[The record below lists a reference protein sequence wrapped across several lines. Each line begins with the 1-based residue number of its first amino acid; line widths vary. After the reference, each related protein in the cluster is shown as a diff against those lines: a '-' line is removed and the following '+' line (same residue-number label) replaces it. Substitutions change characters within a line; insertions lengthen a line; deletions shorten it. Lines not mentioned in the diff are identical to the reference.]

1 MKSTF
6 LASLVCI
13 VLVLGFATFGN
24 AQSESELISIEEVK
38 RLCTQWA
45 EEDGLEGDEVQQY
58 IDNCIQEEMESIGLT
73 PLGGGESDS

>member
-24 AQSESELISIEEVK
+24 AQSESELISTEEVR

-45 EEDGLEGDEVQQY
+45 EEDGLAGDEVQQY